1 MVLWLFKC
9 ETPEILQ
16 IITTM
21 CLFTSLKRKCK
32 ITRIMSKL
40 RFNNSLSDKKDR
52 ICCVMQKYHANHD
65 VELYIIA
72 GLQRIIGIYPEDFRF
87 SGGRDKNRRTEM
99 SPFFILNGE

>member
-1 MVLWLFKC
+1 
-9 ETPEILQ
+9 
-16 IITTM
+16 
-21 CLFTSLKRKCK
+21 
-32 ITRIMSKL
+32 MSKL

-87 SGGRDKNRRTEM
+87 SGGAR
-99 SPFFILNGE
+99 